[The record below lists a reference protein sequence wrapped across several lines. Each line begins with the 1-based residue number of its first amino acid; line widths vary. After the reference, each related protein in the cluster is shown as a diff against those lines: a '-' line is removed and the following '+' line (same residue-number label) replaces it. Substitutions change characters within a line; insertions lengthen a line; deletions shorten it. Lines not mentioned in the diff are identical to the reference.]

1 MDSMQMLVYAIV
13 GVVGALALTGVI
25 GYVVADRLDKKHGTN
40 IQGPLSL
47 PSGVGPVNGFK
58 SSFG

>member
-13 GVVGALALTGVI
+13 GVVGVLALTGVI

-40 IQGPLSL
+40 I
-47 PSGVGPVNGFK
+47 K
-58 SSFG
+58 AH

>member
-13 GVVGALALTGVI
+13 GVVSVLALAGVV

-40 IQGPLSL
+40 I
-47 PSGVGPVNGFK
+47 K
-58 SSFG
+58 AH

>member
-13 GVVGALALTGVI
+13 GVVSVLALAGVI

-40 IQGPLSL
+40 I
-47 PSGVGPVNGFK
+47 K
-58 SSFG
+58 AH